1 MEESLV
7 VKQGETEITVHADD
21 FDVWVAQPM
30 HSRKRLFRCDGYHG
44 TVPREGAYTWRHGKP
59 EKCDRMERVCR
70 PIRDGWTKDLLNK
83 GLSINFIDLEFALR
97 QDPDF
102 KFSDSHRSS
111 SKKEPRNVFST
122 VNRAKPLLEVPNLV
136 YLEVVSS
143 PDNTTGI
150 AWLPFDPSSIQT
162 LLEEEYS
169 LRTNVISRQE
179 AVDKANAIQKKN
191 IACKKKLKFGSKR
204 RVMSGTANARKKRR
218 LPPSKKRA
226 AGNKKA

>member
-1 MEESLV
+1 MLEESLVV

-21 FDVWVAQPM
+21 FDILEFAQPM
-30 HSRKRLFRCDGYHG
+30 HSRKRFSFFVAMGIMSLYPEKTRILG
-44 TVPREGAYTWRHGKP
+44 RHGENLKNATVWN
-59 EKCDRMERVCR
+59 DFAAQS
-70 PIRDGWTKDLLNK
+70 RDGWTKDLLNK

-122 VNRAKPLLEVPNLV
+122 ANRAKPLLEVPNLV

-143 PDNTTGI
+143 PDNTTGV

-162 LLEEEYS
+162 FLEEEYRFEQT
-169 LRTNVISRQE
+169 LSR
-179 AVDKANAIQKKN
+179 
-191 IACKKKLKFGSKR
+191 GR
-204 RVMSGTANARKKRR
+204 R
-218 LPPSKKRA
+218 P
-226 AGNKKA
+226 